1 MPKSQCHFRG
11 RIAFRP
17 LLHFC
22 RAMSSKKQVAT
33 PFPHRGAQS
42 ENHFRKGRK
51 ARQVARVQY
60 RLQMLREKGGKW
72 RQILLLRHIEYPTQR
87 IASAFLLKNKDGKET
102 AEVIHRIL
110 TDEKLKNNILH
121 NQKVR
126 LKDFQHDEVE
136 KQFIKYLK
144 NFIRK

>member
-1 MPKSQCHFRG
+1 M
-11 RIAFRP
+11 
-17 LLHFC
+17 
-22 RAMSSKKQVAT
+22 
-33 PFPHRGAQS
+33 
-42 ENHFRKGRK
+42 
-51 ARQVARVQY
+51 
-60 RLQMLREKGGKW
+60 
-72 RQILLLRHIEYPTQR
+72 
-87 IASAFLLKNKDGKET
+87 KNKDGKET